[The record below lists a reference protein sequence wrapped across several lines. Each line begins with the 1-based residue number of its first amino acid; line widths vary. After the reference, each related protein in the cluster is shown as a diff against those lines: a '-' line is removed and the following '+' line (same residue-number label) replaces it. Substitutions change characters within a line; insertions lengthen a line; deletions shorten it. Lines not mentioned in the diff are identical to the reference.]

1 MHNYG
6 ATFNTDRQPVLPFG
20 DLLSQK
26 KIEPIALLPIGS
38 KIKSFKIEHF
48 NSVDSANVQAVNQ
61 KIKIKLPNFAD
72 LQSYSLNVDS
82 QEMVTKSLDLTLLD
96 QSNLR
101 SMKRFWWHW
110 LLSSSQ
116 KISFLVLLILF
127 QSSSQA
133 SNLLERAKIYID
145 LDSHEAVTLPTSS
158 KIYLNHSQASPFNRA
173 ITEARKIEVNS
184 PFYPEAREDINR
196 WSKTILDIA
205 QGRADQGDLAGAIA
219 AAELI
224 PQNYSS
230 TELIAQEATKAVKNW
245 QQTGQKDLYPDY
257 LVQAK
262 TLINPNQA
270 SSYNQ
275 AIGILQQIAPGAKEY
290 REAQHLI
297 SRWNEQ
303 IYLITKNRAAE
314 GNFQQAVE
322 AAILVSPTS
331 IYHQLAKDVI
341 EIKIK
346 SIYAQ
351 YLQ

>member
-26 KIEPIALLPIGS
+26 KIEQVALLPIGS
-38 KIKSFKIEHF
+38 KIKSFKIEQT
-48 NSVDSANVQAVNQ
+48 NSSDSANVEAFNQ
-61 KIKIKLPNFAD
+61 KINIQLPNFVD

-82 QEMVTKSLDLTLLD
+82 QQAVSLSHDFMPLA
-96 QSNLR
+96 QGNLR
-101 SMKRFWWHW
+101 ASRRFWWHW

-133 SNLLERAKIYID
+133 TNLLEKAKIYID

-158 KIYLNHSQASPFNRA
+158 KIYLSYSQASPFNRA
-173 ITEARKIEVNS
+173 IREARKVEVNS
-184 PFYPEAREDINR
+184 PFYPEAQSDINR
-196 WSKTILDIA
+196 WSEIILDIA
-205 QGRADQGDLAGAIA
+205 QGRAEQGDLAGAIA
-219 AAELI
+219 AAKLI

-230 TELIAQEATKAVKNW
+230 TKLIAQEATKAVKDW
-245 QQTGQKDLYPDY
+245 QQTGQQDLYQDY
-257 LVQAK
+257 LVKAK
-262 TLINPNQA
+262 TLINPAQA

-275 AIGILQQIAPGAKEY
+275 AISILQQIAPGAKEY
-290 REAQHLI
+290 PEAQNLI

-303 IYLITKNRAAE
+303 IYLIAKNRAGE
-314 GNFQQAVE
+314 GNFPQAVE

-341 EIKIK
+341 EMKIK
-346 SIYAQ
+346 SIYVQ
-351 YLQ
+351 YLE